1 MRSAGYGIA
10 GCKGYRMWGA
20 GCAECRLWYV
30 HGVYVVR
37 DIMCAGC
44 GGAGCKLQGMRDVGY
59 KECRMY
65 GAEYEGCR

>member
-1 MRSAGYGIA
+1 MRSAGYGSA

-20 GCAECRLWYV
+20 RCAECRLWYV

-37 DIMCAGC
+37 DIGCAGC

-59 KECRMY
+59 KECGMY